1 MELKSPKAK
10 KKTSFA
16 KLVSWGKMFRTP
28 ILILFLLG
36 STSCD
41 DSDSSEEL
49 VPLDVPKSNFSNSN
63 NFLNEPKWRHRH
75 TRVQPNDSVSFSD
88 KEVLS
93 DIRYLRRRLNKEI
106 VNFVMTD
113 FLIDGEVENRIHYN
127 GITAKETSVGAD
139 GHGLK
144 LRQLTDGRHFVQ
156 VIYAPNGEV
165 QDCEYITQG
174 KSARNFLKTL
184 RKELKL
190 ALDEEGYRLT
200 QKKRIFGDEKFYRHF
215 GNLTLQILRKGEKL
229 PPDVATWFNY
239 DRLKTECLQR
249 HQELAHMM
257 ENRNKISENSL
268 ARPKR
273 DAMEL
278 LRVPGTKWCGKG
290 FSATRYS
297 QLGGYTRTDRCCRVH
312 DLRCPF
318 WIGGM
323 EKKYGLYN
331 WRVNTLMHCRC
342 DERFRACLKLAD
354 TSVSNMVGKLFFNVV
369 QTKCFVLKPVK
380 ICTQRSWWG
389 RCLRRGYTKQA
400 FLRDNLPY

>member
-10 KKTSFA
+10 KKSSFA

-139 GHGLK
+139 G
-144 LRQLTDGRHFVQ
+144 
-156 VIYAPNGEV
+156 
-165 QDCEYITQG
+165 
-174 KSARNFLKTL
+174 
-184 RKELKL
+184 
-190 ALDEEGYRLT
+190 
-200 QKKRIFGDEKFYRHF
+200 
-215 GNLTLQILRKGEKL
+215 
-229 PPDVATWFNY
+229 
-239 DRLKTECLQR
+239 
-249 HQELAHMM
+249 
-257 ENRNKISENSL
+257 
-268 ARPKR
+268 
-273 DAMEL
+273 
-278 LRVPGTKWCGKG
+278 
-290 FSATRYS
+290 
-297 QLGGYTRTDRCCRVH
+297 
-312 DLRCPF
+312 
-318 WIGGM
+318 
-323 EKKYGLYN
+323 
-331 WRVNTLMHCRC
+331 
-342 DERFRACLKLAD
+342 
-354 TSVSNMVGKLFFNVV
+354 
-369 QTKCFVLKPVK
+369 
-380 ICTQRSWWG
+380 
-389 RCLRRGYTKQA
+389 
-400 FLRDNLPY
+400 